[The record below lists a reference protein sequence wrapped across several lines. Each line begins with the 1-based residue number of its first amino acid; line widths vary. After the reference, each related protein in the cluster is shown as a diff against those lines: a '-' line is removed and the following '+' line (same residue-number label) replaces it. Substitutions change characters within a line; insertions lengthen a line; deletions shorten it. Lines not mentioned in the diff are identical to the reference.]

1 MTRHRSVVLVSF
13 VVVFALALPA
23 RAVIFEVDRLDDPF
37 PAQVCDSGVAG
48 DCSLREAVINANA
61 TAGPDLI
68 ILPAGTYSLT
78 RPGSGED
85 VAVTGDLDITEAV
98 RIEGAGEVL
107 TIIDGGGPGGLGDRI
122 IDIHGA
128 DVEIDN
134 LTIRGGSG
142 VLGAGGLYNRSGTN
156 TQITNTTIT
165 SNTADIVDGFGGG
178 MQNAGTCTLINST
191 VHDNEASR
199 AGGIDA
205 AGVTTFQD
213 SRITNNRA
221 LATRDWGG
229 GGILSFQPGTTT
241 TLIRTVV
248 SGNTSAKFGG
258 GLHAHG
264 PTVIEDSI
272 FELNHATE
280 TGGGISVGPSR
291 TVTIERSSLI
301 GNTSGSIGGA
311 ICVEDTGTLDLTNST
326 ISGNQATVVGGGLMV
341 YGVAT
346 LVNSTIS
353 RNTAQLGTAMM
364 SSPIS
369 TVIYGNTIFDGNCA
383 ASGDTVTLGGNIE
396 SPGNFCGLSPTLD
409 QFNVAPLA
417 LRLGPLGYYG
427 GSTPTHLPV
436 PGSVAIDT
444 GIGCPPPQEDQRGLT
459 RPIDGD
465 GDSSALCD
473 VGSVEALL
481 IEYPW
486 LFLDGFETGDT
497 QAWQ

>member
-1 MTRHRSVVLVSF
+1 MNRYRLVVLVSF
-13 VVVFALALPA
+13 VVVFSLALPL
-23 RAVIFEVDRLDDPF
+23 RADLFEVDRFDDPF
-37 PAQVCDSGVAG
+37 PAQDCESGVAG
-48 DCSLREAVINANA
+48 DCSLREAVINANT

-78 RPGSGED
+78 RTGSEED
-85 VAVTGDLDITEAV
+85 VAVTGDLDFTEAV
-98 RIEGAGEVL
+98 RIEGAGEL
-107 TIIDGGGPGGLGDRI
+107 LSIIDGGGPGGLGDRI
-122 IDIHGA
+122 IDIHGV

-142 VLGAGGLYNRSGTN
+142 VIKAAGLLNRSGAN

-165 SNTADIVDGFGGG
+165 ANTADIVDGFGGG
-178 MQNAGTCTLINST
+178 MQNEGTCTLIDST

-221 LATRDWGG
+221 LATRDLGG
-229 GGILSFQPGTTT
+229 GGILSFYTGTTT

-248 SGNTSAKFGG
+248 SGNISAKFGG
-258 GLHAHG
+258 GLHAYG
-264 PTVIEDSI
+264 PAVIEDSI
-272 FELNHATE
+272 FEFNHAAE
-280 TGGGISVGPSR
+280 TGGGISVAPLR
-291 TVTIERSSLI
+291 NVTIERSSFI

-326 ISGNQATVVGGGLMV
+326 ISGNHATDVGGGLMV
-341 YGVAT
+341 YGIAT

-364 SSPIS
+364 SSPVS
-369 TVIYGNTIFDGNCA
+369 TVIFGNTIFDGNCV

-409 QFNVAPLA
+409 QFSVAPLA
-417 LRLGPLGYYG
+417 LSLGPLGYYG
-427 GSTPTHLPV
+427 GPTPTHLPV

-444 GIGCPPPQEDQRGLT
+444 GSGCPPPQDDQRGLT

-465 GDSSALCD
+465 GVGGAVCD
-473 VGSVEALL
+473 VGSVEVLFN
-481 IEYPW
+481 EYPW